1 MSTKTVMDVAYDVI
15 KKKKEGIAFADL
27 WKKIVKEMQYDDNQA
42 AKKIS
47 QFYTDLTLDG
57 RFTTT
62 KNNKWYLKDYRKFNE
77 VFVDTSSL
85 LDDDS
90 DETEE
95 ETAEP
100 VDPEDNLPEDTSK
113 EDY

>member
-15 KKKKEGIAFADL
+15 KRRKNGIAFADL
-27 WKKIVKEMQYDDNQA
+27 WKSVRQAMGYDDNQA
-42 AKKIS
+42 AKRIS

-57 RFTTT
+57 RFAAL
-62 KNNKWYLKDYRKFNE
+62 KNNKWYLKDYRKFEE

-85 LDDDS
+85 VDDDS
-90 DETEE
+90 EEADSEEATET
-95 ETAEP
+95 
-100 VDPEDNLPEDTSK
+100 DPEDNTPEDTSK